1 MNNIVLLVKI
11 NDFFTCFEKVKM
23 VLWEKRYKNRWSGN
37 DRMKKDN
44 RENGEQI
51 TRIST
56 SRKFKINNI

>member
-1 MNNIVLLVKI
+1 M
-11 NDFFTCFEKVKM
+11 CFEKVKV